1 MKGKKDCI
9 EMKGSVTKC
18 IPGGKF
24 LVKCEEVDLE
34 VTCSLSGKLRQNKI
48 RIVEHDVVDI
58 QVSVYDLNNG
68 RIVWRY

>member
-9 EMKGSVTKC
+9 EMKGIIMDC
-18 IPGGKF
+18 LPGGKF

-48 RIVEHDVVDI
+48 RLVEHDEVDI
-58 QVSVYDLNNG
+58 QVSVYDLTVG
-68 RIVWRY
+68 RIVWRC

>member
-1 MKGKKDCI
+1 MKGNKDFI

-24 LVKCEEVDLE
+24 LVTCKEVDLE

-48 RIVEHDVVDI
+48 RIVEHDVVNI